1 MESPSPVNLSH
12 LQSILAKSKQVMKK
26 VDNDKPIVSK
36 GNETRGLSESAISSP
51 ATPMYSEHDEKE
63 MMYENYTP
71 PSTNIHEAIDYTEE
85 QVRNSN
91 LPPVIKEAMLKRH
104 IPKPKFTN
112 SKFSLD
118 DVSALIE
125 KKPVQAQQQQQQFK
139 SPGVPLNETTR
150 TSLQSN
156 AIMVDP
162 SVLKTMIKE
171 AVAEYFQERYEKN
184 ITESTIK
191 KTISVLIKE
200 GKLVAKK
207 K

>member
-1 MESPSPVNLSH
+1 MESPAPVNLSH

-26 VDNDKPIVSK
+26 VDSEKPIVSK
-36 GNETRGLSESAISSP
+36 GTETRGLSESAVSMP
-51 ATPMYSEHDEKE
+51 TTPMYSEHDEKE
-63 MMYENYTP
+63 MMFEQYTP
-71 PSTNIHEAIDYTEE
+71 PTNNIQEALDYTDE

-125 KKPVQAQQQQQQFK
+125 KKPIQTPQARQ
-139 SPGVPLNETTR
+139 PLRENTT
-150 TSLQSN
+150 SVQSN

-184 ITESTIK
+184 LTEATIK

-200 GKLVAKK
+200 GKIVPKK

>member
-1 MESPSPVNLSH
+1 MESPAPVNLSH

-26 VDNDKPIVSK
+26 VDSDKPIVSK
-36 GNETRGLSESAISSP
+36 GTESRGLSESAVSMP
-51 ATPMYSEHDEKE
+51 TTPVYSEHDEKE
-63 MMYENYTP
+63 MMFEQYAPTP
-71 PSTNIHEAIDYTEE
+71 SANIHEAIDYTDE

-118 DVSALIE
+118 DVSALID
-125 KKPVQAQQQQQQFK
+125 KKPVQTPQARQ
-139 SPGVPLNETTR
+139 PLRENT
-150 TSLQSN
+150 QSVQPN

-162 SVLKTMIKE
+162 SVLKKMIQE
-171 AVAEYFQERYEKN
+171 AVAEYFQERHEKN
-184 ITESTIK
+184 ITEAAIK

-200 GKLVAKK
+200 GKITAKK

>member
-1 MESPSPVNLSH
+1 MESPAPVNLSH

-36 GNETRGLSESAISSP
+36 GTEARGLAESAISAP
-51 ATPMYSEHDEKE
+51 TTPVYSEHDEKE
-63 MMYENYTP
+63 MMFEQYTP
-71 PSTNIHEAIDYTEE
+71 TPSENIHEAIDYTDE

-91 LPPVIKEAMLKRH
+91 LPPIVKEAMLKKH
-104 IPKPKFTN
+104 LPKPKFTN

-125 KKPVQAQQQQQQFK
+125 KKPVQSQQIK
-139 SPGVPLNETTR
+139 SPGVPLHETTR
-150 TSLQSN
+150 TNLQTN
-156 AIMVDP
+156 GIMVDP

-184 ITESTIK
+184 LTEATIK
-191 KTISVLIKE
+191 KTIGVLIKE
-200 GKLVAKK
+200 GKIAVKK

>member
-1 MESPSPVNLSH
+1 MESPAPVNLSH

-26 VDNDKPIVSK
+26 VDNEKPIVSK
-36 GNETRGLSESAISSP
+36 GTESRGLVESVAMP
-51 ATPMYSEHDEKE
+51 ATPVYSEHDEKE
-63 MMYENYTP
+63 MVFEQFTP
-71 PSTNIHEAIDYTEE
+71 PSTVSNEALDYTDE

-112 SKFSLD
+112 SKFSLED
-118 DVSALIE
+118 LGDLIE
-125 KKPVQAQQQQQQFK
+125 KKPVATQQFK
-139 SPGVPLNETTR
+139 SPGVPLRE
-150 TSLQSN
+150 SSGSHQSP

-171 AVAEYFQERYEKN
+171 AVAEYFQERYEKSL
-184 ITESTIK
+184 TEATIK
-191 KTISVLIKE
+191 KTINVLIKE
-200 GKLVAKK
+200 GKIVAKK

>member
-1 MESPSPVNLSH
+1 METPAPVNLSH

-26 VDNDKPIVSK
+26 VDSDKPIVSK
-36 GNETRGLSESAISSP
+36 GTETRGLTESAIGAP
-51 ATPMYSEHDEKE
+51 AAPVYNAPMYSEHDEKE
-63 MMYENYTP
+63 MMFEEYTP
-71 PSTNIHEAIDYTEE
+71 QSSNLHEAIDYTEE

-91 LPPVIKEAMLKRH
+91 LPPVIKEAMLKKH

-125 KKPVQAQQQQQQFK
+125 KKPLNTQQFK
-139 SPGVPLNETTR
+139 SPGVPLREGTTNV
-150 TSLQSN
+150 QSN

-200 GKLVAKK
+200 GKLVSKK